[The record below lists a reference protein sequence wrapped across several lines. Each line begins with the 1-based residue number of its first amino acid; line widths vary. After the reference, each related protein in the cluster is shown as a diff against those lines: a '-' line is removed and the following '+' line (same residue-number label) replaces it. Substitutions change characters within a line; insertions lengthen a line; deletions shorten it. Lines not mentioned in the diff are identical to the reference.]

1 MDAGII
7 IMKACGVRILAL
19 FFLVMC
25 QVNFI
30 QAPASSDYEIMP
42 TPEAPPASRK
52 LDKSQRDALK
62 TLIKNLESKQERQ
75 LLINDLRT
83 LVKAEDQLAQ
93 DRPSSGLGLSTI
105 SNGLHSMTS
114 KIIEFFDEVQ
124 HALERLSKYMK
135 NEELRSSILTTG
147 YWILGIIITA
157 IGIDSGLKSLHMPLR
172 HLFVMNARK
181 EHLSHK
187 RLIINVGI
195 FESLIIVCLFVIMLT
210 GLSFV
215 DSASTPGLILELTI
229 VNLVFYLVVLHVLR
243 TLFYYKQKLVT
254 VFYLNKDTGKLIYR
268 FLRFVTAITILGMSM
283 GETVTM
289 IDGSPVFYAAIIKT
303 MLLTQCIVAS
313 IFVVRVKDRVRLW
326 LLSENEDKEETGLS
340 SKAAKTWHVWVLV
353 YLFVFGLTIYFQ
365 TINNMKEVVVSF
377 GATAFLVA
385 IAYLLVLKM
394 PVMSYGMMDKV
405 VTSFPHMASRHRFY
419 GIFTSLI
426 FGVFI
431 IITALYGAFK
441 IWDLETVDFLFS
453 DGVKPVFTTLLNI
466 FFIAVIGVVVW
477 EANEYLIQQTFKNE
491 VMAHKNRARRQRLA
505 TMMPLIQ
512 IIARGFIL
520 GIFVIMAFSELK
532 LDVTPLLAG
541 LGVIGIAFSFGSQSL
556 VKDFITGIFILIEDT
571 MNVGD
576 IVQIDTQKG
585 TVETLS
591 LRTVKLRDTAG
602 DLHTIPFSTINRV
615 TNMTKNFSYYV
626 VELLLP
632 FEQDMEPVIEAIK
645 EVGQQIHEDA
655 GFKNYI
661 LGDVE
666 IMGLDRFADY
676 GVVMM
681 ARIKTVPDK
690 HRWVVGREFNLRIQK
705 LFNERNIEFSTTT
718 QKIFLTSESEKKAS

>member
-1 MDAGII
+1 M
-7 IMKACGVRILAL
+7 MTKAFSARILAL
-19 FFLVMC
+19 LLLAMC
-25 QVNFI
+25 QIHFA
-30 QAPASSDYEIMP
+30 QALASTDYEI
-42 TPEAPPASRK
+42 TPIPETAPANRK
-52 LDKSQRDALK
+52 LDKPQRDALQI
-62 TLIKNLESKQERQ
+62 LIKNLENKQERQ

-83 LVKAEDQLAQ
+83 LLKAEERLAQ
-93 DRPSSGLGLSTI
+93 ERQPEGLGLSTI

-114 KIIEFFDEVQ
+114 KIVEFFDELQ
-124 HALERLSKYMK
+124 GSFERLSKYLK

-147 YWILGIIITA
+147 YWVLGIIIT
-157 IGIDSGLKSLHMPLR
+157 GLCMDRGLKFLHMPLR
-172 HLFVMNARK
+172 HLFVINARK

-195 FESLIIVCLFVIMLT
+195 FESLIVICLLVIMLT
-210 GLSFV
+210 GLSFI
-215 DSASTPGLILELTI
+215 DSTSTSGLILQLTI
-229 VNLVFYLVVLHVLR
+229 VNLTLYLIALHILR
-243 TLFYYKQKLVT
+243 TLFHYKQKLVAI
-254 VFYLNKDTGKLIYR
+254 FYVNRDTGELIYR
-268 FLRFVTAITILGMSM
+268 FLRFITIITLLGMSM
-283 GETVTM
+283 GEAVTM
-289 IDGSPVFYAAIIKT
+289 IGGPPVFYAAIIKI
-303 MLLTQCIVAS
+303 MLLTQCIAAAV
-313 IFVVRVKDRVRLW
+313 FVVRVKDRVRLW
-326 LLSENEDKEETGLS
+326 LLSENERKQETGLS
-340 SKAAKTWHVWVLV
+340 SKAAKTWHIWVLV

-365 TINNMKEVVVSF
+365 TINNMKEVVISF

-394 PVMSYGMMDKV
+394 PLISYGMMDKV
-405 VTSFPHMASRHRFY
+405 VKSFPHMASRHRFY

-426 FGVFI
+426 FGIFI

-466 FFIAVIGVVVW
+466 FFIAVIGVFVW
-477 EANEYLIQQTFKNE
+477 EANEYLIQQIFKNE
-491 VMAHKNRARRQRLA
+491 VTAHKSRARRQRLA

-512 IIARGFIL
+512 IIARSFIL
-520 GIFVIMAFSELK
+520 GIFAIMAFSELK

-576 IVQIDTQKG
+576 IVQIDNQKG

-615 TNMTKNFSYYV
+615 TNMTKNFAYYV
-626 VELLLP
+626 IELILP
-632 FEQDMEPVIEAIK
+632 FEQNVEPAIEAIK
-645 EVGQQIHEDA
+645 EVDEQLHGDPV
-655 GFKNYI
+655 FKDYI
-661 LGDVE
+661 LSPVE
-666 IMGLDRFADY
+666 IMGLDRFADH

-681 ARIKTVPDK
+681 ARIKTIPDK

-705 LFNERNIEFSTTT
+705 LFNERDIEFSTTT
-718 QKIFLTSESEKKAS
+718 QKILVTNEGIK